1 MKLTFTIFII
11 GLVSS
16 IRCNS
21 QSTEQE
27 VSIGPGLDASKAFP
41 IKAKYRFPKFQ
52 SGYLTTFEGKRSQ
65 NLSLNFNLFSE
76 VPQFID
82 ATGDTLFLDEHLA
95 EFIHIEE
102 TTYLNS
108 GGSYYEIISAT
119 GPIKLAVKR
128 KWRVARIVS
137 NNSVGEKV
145 GDAQVNTQERRG
157 TLIFSP
163 ALGKMVRNEN
173 TVYELGL
180 AYFLVDKNKTVQ
192 KANKSGFMK
201 IAKDKKAKLEA
212 FIENERIDF
221 DKEKDL
227 VYLLEMINKDQLD

>member
-1 MKLTFTIFII
+1 MKLAYAIIII
-11 GLVSS
+11 GFASS
-16 IRCNS
+16 NICNS
-21 QSTEQE
+21 QSTENE

-41 IKAKYRFPKFQ
+41 IEAKYRFPKFQ
-52 SGYLTTFEGKRSQ
+52 SGYLITFEGKRSQ
-65 NLSLNFNLFSE
+65 NLLLNFNLFSE

-82 ATGDTLFLDEHLA
+82 AKGDTLFLDEHLA
-95 EFIHIEE
+95 EFVHIEE
-102 TTYLNS
+102 KTYYNR

-119 GPIKLAVKR
+119 GPITLAVKR
-128 KWRVARIVS
+128 KWRVVRIIS
-137 NNSVGEKV
+137 NNAVGERV

-157 TLIFSP
+157 ALIFSP

-201 IAKDKKAKLEA
+201 IVRDKKSKLEA
-212 FIENERIDF
+212 FIETERIDF

-227 VYLLEMINKDQLD
+227 IYLVEMINKDQLD

>member
-1 MKLTFTIFII
+1 MKLRYTIFFL
-11 GLVSS
+11 GFASS
-16 IRCNS
+16 ILCNS
-21 QSTEQE
+21 QSSEQE

-41 IKAKYRFPKFQ
+41 IEAKYRFPKFQ
-52 SGYLTTFEGKRSQ
+52 IGYLITFEGKRSQ

-82 ATGDTLFLDEHLA
+82 AKGDTLFLDEQLA

-102 TTYLNS
+102 KTYFNS
-108 GGSYYEIISAT
+108 GGSYYEIINDT

-137 NNSVGEKV
+137 NNSVGERV

-157 TLIFSP
+157 ALIFSA

-180 AYFLVDKNKTVQ
+180 AYFLVDKSKTVQ
-192 KANKSGFMK
+192 KANKSGFIK
-201 IAKDKKAKLEA
+201 IARDKKAKLDA

-227 VYLLEMINKDQLD
+227 VYLVEMINKDKLD